1 MIGTLVFI
9 AFWVLL
15 LPAVALI
22 WCQRVKSRTRA
33 RIAAIR
39 LNATAMRADQQNAW
53 IWKGDSRGIY
63 GHNCPVIDLDT
74 AGTDNPRQVY
84 GWPDY
89 NGLLT
94 APEVKKPATVDVAV
108 VADQSGF
115 ADIQGLDQQLLALFQ
130 TPLPDVGSGI
140 RQPSFTCPR
149 CGATSYNPNDI
160 REKYCGSCHAW
171 TGKTGG
177 SNVCTLLPDGTYVL
191 KDWSGKVIGGG
202 DSTACQTR
210 FNHWPMPAGCRYV
223 LESCET

>member
-15 LPAVALI
+15 LPVALI
-22 WCQRVKSRTRA
+22 LVWCQRVKSRTRA
-33 RIAAIR
+33 RIAASQR
-39 LNATAMRADQQNAW
+39 LLTAMRADQQNAW

-94 APEVKKPATVDVAV
+94 TPGVKKPATVDVAV

-115 ADIQGLDQQLLALFQ
+115 ADVIQGLDQQLVALFQ
-130 TPLPDVGSGI
+130 TPLPDVRSGI
-140 RQPSFTCPR
+140 GQPSFTCPR
-149 CGATSYNPNDI
+149 CGATSYNPNEVVRHMKDFRLATATKYI
-160 REKYCGSCHAW
+160 WRVGFGGKWDDVEDVRKAIFYLNDFIEHPPEK
-171 TGKTGG
+171 
-177 SNVCTLLPDGTYVL
+177 
-191 KDWSGKVIGGG
+191 
-202 DSTACQTR
+202 Q
-210 FNHWPMPAGCRYV
+210 
-223 LESCET
+223 